1 MQLCLSFLEVIGF
14 VVLSTSAGLVALVF
28 SVVLSI
34 LRILIKLLTKLYQ
47 ILTRLSKG
55 VLSTATKA
63 DTRWIV
69 IRLGKFS
76 ILLGRKDDVSKSD
89 S

>member
-1 MQLCLSFLEVIGF
+1 M
-14 VVLSTSAGLVALVF
+14 
-28 SVVLSI
+28 
-34 LRILIKLLTKLYQ
+34 KLLSRLYQ
-47 ILTRLSKG
+47 IVTKFGRG
-55 VLSTATKA
+55 VVSTATKA

-76 ILLGRKDDVSKSD
+76 ILLGRKNDVPKSD